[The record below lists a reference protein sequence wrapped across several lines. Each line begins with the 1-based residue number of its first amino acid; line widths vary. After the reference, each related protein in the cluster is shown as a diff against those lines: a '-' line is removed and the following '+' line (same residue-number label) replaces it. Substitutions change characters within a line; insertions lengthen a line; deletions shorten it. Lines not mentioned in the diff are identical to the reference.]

1 MEGNQMTDKV
11 VRCSFK
17 GVKAYSVLIGWVLM
31 VLFFINPQARAQ
43 CNEVNTVFGPGE
55 VAYYHAYYNWKFIW
69 LNAGDVV
76 FSVKKASWKNN
87 PALLLSSIGVTHR
100 GYDRLYRVRDTFKVY
115 VDPLTIEPYEFW
127 QKTNEGSYTASH
139 HYLFNR
145 ANRTVTTVISR
156 EGKPYERSVNSW
168 PSCTFDLLSM
178 VYQARNIDFSKYKD
192 GDKIPI
198 RMIIDGELH
207 NLYIRYQGKEVIK
220 NRDGKSYRCLK
231 FTPLLVKGTIF
242 ESGEG
247 MTVWVTD
254 DLNRLPIIVEAKILV
269 GSVKAVFYQAK
280 GLKHPMTAEVKQESD
295 N

>member
-1 MEGNQMTDKV
+1 MAIKILRQQRHFFISKWLV
-11 VRCSFK
+11 FV
-17 GVKAYSVLIGWVLM
+17 WVLM
-31 VLFFINPQARAQ
+31 IQIFNESKVNAQ
-43 CNEVNTVFGPGE
+43 CTGVNTVFAAGE

-69 LNAGDVV
+69 LNAGNVV
-76 FSVKKASWKNN
+76 FSVKNAKWKDN
-87 PALLLSSIGVTHR
+87 PALLLSSIGITHR
-100 GYDRLYRVRDTFKVY
+100 GYDRLYSVRDTFKVY
-115 VDPLTIEPYEFW
+115 VDPVTIEPYEFW
-127 QKTNEGSYTASH
+127 QITNEGSYSARH
-139 HYLFNR
+139 HYLYNR

-156 EGKPYERSVNSW
+156 EGKPYETKVLNW
-168 PSCTFDLLSM
+168 PPCTFDLLSM

-269 GSVKAVFYQAK
+269 GSVKAVFYDAK
-280 GLKHPMTAEVKQESD
+280 GLKYPMTAEVKEGD
-295 N
+295 ID

>member
-1 MEGNQMTDKV
+1 MRDRKLHNKNSSNDILLG
-11 VRCSFK
+11 FL
-17 GVKAYSVLIGWVLM
+17 GVLTALLM
-31 VLFFINPQARAQ
+31 GSPITRAQ
-43 CNEVNTVFGPGE
+43 CHEVNAVFGPGE
-55 VAYYHAYYNWKFIW
+55 VAWYHAYYNWKFIW

-76 FSVKKASWKNN
+76 FAVKKAQWKDN

-115 VDPLTIEPYEFW
+115 VDPVTIEPYEYW
-127 QKTNEGSYTASH
+127 QKTNEGTYTASH
-139 HYLFNR
+139 HHLYHR

-156 EGKPYERSVNSW
+156 EGKPYETAVVDW

-178 VYQARNIDFSKYKD
+178 VYQARNIDFSKYRS

-220 NRDGKSYRCLK
+220 NRDGKWYRCLK

-280 GLKHPMTAEVKQESD
+280 GLKHPITAEVIKGEGD
-295 N
+295 